1 MTNPSSPANSAPDAP
16 AVAVA
21 AAPVAAAKPSRK
33 GPRRAT
39 APEGAPAKARA
50 GAQALLVIG
59 TDGMIVPTPAPDS
72 SATEAA
78 APEPATPAPVPSE
91 SAVSAGPSVSVPSES
106 APQESHDAG
115 HSPAADP
122 AASQETPAPKQE
134 EVDAPV
140 AEDEHATPGASDRVS
155 AGSGTAQEFGS
166 PETAVEQ
173 ADTASTHKPSVVAE
187 PAAAADSPDDAPGG
201 AAAGQTGAAVEAE
214 TDAKAA
220 DSTEIA
226 GPAEETIPAA
236 EGVAETAVPL
246 SRRERRLAEE
256 GAASGVAVASPA
268 AAVAAATAPART
280 AAPASGLRQRPE
292 APRARQ
298 QPRKTTGKRRRRIV
312 SFVRAALFLL
322 VISALVMG
330 LGTVLTGHDE
340 ATVGTTQ
347 TEANRQAAWEK
358 TTALLAQTTQLSSTT
373 GGPKVQELLDQ
384 TAGDLAVQAAALGNG
399 LPADTSG
406 STAGITA
413 GSSTTAPAPATA
425 TLTQL
430 LLALH
435 ASGEELLGNA
445 LSADHAMGR
454 VFAAVGTS
462 QILQSHKLS
471 VAVGTTPQPSKFLPA
486 RIDFPAPAGPTCKS
500 TLEPRPGATID
511 AALRAA
517 ALAEQ
522 KAVYAYQ
529 VSTTRFAEPQFSS
542 AAQLLARH
550 EQKLQALNAEL
561 ALRCLPLAAPVAGS
575 ALDPAFTAKPAKALA
590 QLEAELG
597 AIYGD
602 LAALSPA
609 QTDAPGA
616 PALGAAPTGSATTA
630 PTQEPS
636 NTGILR
642 EISVAWLL
650 DSAQTQSIWG
660 GTVGALPGLAA
671 AALPAATT
679 AP

>member
-1 MTNPSSPANSAPDAP
+1 MTNPSSPADSAPDAP
-16 AVAVA
+16 AVAVS

-39 APEGAPAKARA
+39 APEGAPAKAFA
-50 GAQALLVIG
+50 GAPALLVIG

-78 APEPATPAPVPSE
+78 APEPALPASVPSE
-91 SAVSAGPSVSVPSES
+91 SAVPASVPSES

-122 AASQETPAPKQE
+122 APSQEAPAPVQAA
-134 EVDAPV
+134 VDAPV
-140 AEDEHATPGASDRVS
+140 AEDQHAKAGASDRVS
-155 AGSGTAQEFGS
+155 AGHGTAKEGGS
-166 PETAVEQ
+166 PETADEQ

-187 PAAAADSPDDAPGG
+187 PTAAADSPDDAAGG
-201 AAAGQTGAAVEAE
+201 AAAAQTRAAVEAE

-226 GPAEETIPAA
+226 GPAEETVPAA
-236 EGVAETAVPL
+236 EVVAETAVPL

-268 AAVAAATAPART
+268 AAKPTTALTTTPQPDTRQSTAATR
-280 AAPASGLRQRPE
+280 GRQVPQER
-292 APRARQ
+292 
-298 QPRKTTGKRRRRIV
+298 PRKRRSKFV
-312 SFVRAALFLL
+312 SVVRAALFLL

-340 ATVGTTQ
+340 ATVGPTQ

-358 TTALLAQTTQLSSTT
+358 TTALLAQTTQLSSTS
-373 GGPKVQELLDQ
+373 GGPKVQELLGQ

-399 LPADTSG
+399 LPASTSRSTSG
-406 STAGITA
+406 STA
-413 GSSTTAPAPATA
+413 TAPAPT

-435 ASGEELLGNA
+435 ANGEELLGNA

-462 QILQSHKLS
+462 QILQSHKLG
-471 VAVGTTPQPSKFLPA
+471 VAVGTTPQPSRFLPA

-561 ALRCLPLAAPVAGS
+561 ALRCLPPAAPVAGF
-575 ALDPAFTAKPAKALA
+575 ALDPAFTATPAKALA
-590 QLEAELG
+590 ELEAQLG

-609 QTDAPGA
+609 QTDAQAA
-616 PALGAAPTGSATTA
+616 PASAAAPTGAATTA

-636 NTGILR
+636 TTGILR
-642 EISVAWLL
+642 EMSVAWLV

-671 AALPAATT
+671 AVLPAPTT